1 MKRYPCIL
9 LCLLLAACASNPRL
23 QEVRALA
30 QDASKLAG
38 FNDLSQRYR
47 DTYQREQPYLSAA
60 AAQREEATDRK
71 RREAY
76 PDFIALHTAATTYL
90 RALGALAG
98 GDTYDFSGQVKQLSE
113 GIKAWPDTGLT
124 DRHVDAYARLVRVLV
139 RAASAREQDQAV
151 QAMLGEGYEPLQG
164 TLDAMHTLLRFFNK
178 NHDNEQR
185 IVLGML
191 EVEIPYAD
199 APHER
204 LLAALARSHQQEKLK
219 EYRLLGLRH
228 TLAAQN
234 VEDLR
239 QRHAALVQGLDP
251 LPGAASHAASANAG
265 DAGTPG
271 GATPPII
278 APATAK
284 GAQP

>member
-1 MKRYPCIL
+1 MKRYLCIL

-30 QDASKLAG
+30 DDAPKLAG

-60 AAQREEATDRK
+60 AAQREEAIDRK

-76 PDFIALHTAATTYL
+76 PDFVALHTAATTYL

-98 GDTYDFSGQVKQLSE
+98 SETYNFSDQVKQMSE
-113 GIKAWPDTGLT
+113 SIKAWPDTGLT

-139 RAASAREQDQAV
+139 RAATAREQDKAV
-151 QAMLGEGYEPLQG
+151 QDMLRDGYEPLQG

-191 EVEIPYAD
+191 DVEIPYAD
-199 APHER
+199 SPRDR

-228 TLAAQN
+228 TLAAKN
-234 VEDLR
+234 VEDIR
-239 QRHAALVQGLDP
+239 ERHAALYRGLDP
-251 LPGAASHAASANAG
+251 LPGTAANAASSSAG
-265 DAGTPG
+265 DASTAS
-271 GATPPII
+271 GATPPIV